1 MSKVATAATA
11 VAVMD
16 ASNVKS
22 KVSVQNT
29 SNNNRLLGLAAATG
43 SSSTSSTSP
52 SRPRP
57 IVRWRDMEHLVAGI
71 SGGVLST
78 LVLHPLDLVKI
89 RFQVNEGT
97 GVTARPNYNSFIHA
111 VRSIVCSQG
120 FTGLYQG
127 VSANCLG
134 AGMAWGIYFFVY
146 NYAKTQMQAGDQ
158 KVSLGASSHILAASQ
173 AGVLSLLVVN
183 PVFVAKTRLCLQYEQ
198 TSEIHKKTYY
208 RGLSDALVKIFKQ
221 EGFKGFYKGFIPGVF
236 GVSHG
241 VIQFVTYEEMKSLYN
256 KYHERP
262 IHYRLSSLEYIT
274 FAAISKM
281 IAAAATYPY
290 QVVRSRLQDQH
301 ASYVS
306 CRDVIEKTWRHEG
319 VYGFYKGLVPNLVR
333 VTPAC
338 CITFLVYE
346 TMMSKFADRREQQ
359 EQLEAELEA
368 ALQLQEQNVI
378 PPVNGKTE

>member
-29 SNNNRLLGLAAATG
+29 TNNNRLLGLSAASSTA
-43 SSSTSSTSP
+43 SSSS
-52 SRPRP
+52 SRPP
-57 IVRWRDMEHLVAGI
+57 PMVRWRDMEHLVAGV

-158 KVSLGASSHILAASQ
+158 KVSLGATSHILAASQ

-198 TSEIHKKTYY
+198 TANVQKKTYY
-208 RGLSDALVKIFKQ
+208 RGLRDALVKIFKQ

-256 KYHERP
+256 KYHEKP
-262 IHYRLSSLEYIT
+262 VHFRLSSLEYIA

-306 CRDVIEKTWRHEG
+306 CRDVIEKTWRCEG
-319 VYGFYKGLVPNLVR
+319 IGGFYKGLGPNLLR

-346 TMMSKFADRREQQ
+346 TMMGKFAERREQQ
-359 EQLEAELEA
+359 EKIDFTPEL
-368 ALQLQEQNVI
+368 QNQ
-378 PPVNGKTE
+378 NGSKV